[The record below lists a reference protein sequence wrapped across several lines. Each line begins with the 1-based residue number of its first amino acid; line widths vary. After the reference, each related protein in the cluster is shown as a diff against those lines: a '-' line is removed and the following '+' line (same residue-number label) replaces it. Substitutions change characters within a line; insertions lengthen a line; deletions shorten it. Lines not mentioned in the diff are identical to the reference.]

1 MSATGPV
8 PATPR
13 IDVAALEALV
23 ERPGHESLPNLGV
36 GIVGAGWI
44 VRECHLPAYRAAG
57 IRVVGIASRRKERA
71 QALAARFGIERV
83 NDSWQELLA
92 ETEVEILDIAY
103 PPDKQPEVI
112 QAALRHRGH
121 IKGILAQ
128 KPLAPDLETAR
139 TLVIAAEEAGVTL
152 AVNQN
157 MRYDRSI
164 RAAKALV
171 DDGRFGTLLFAQI
184 NMHAPVTWM
193 EYARDYRRK
202 AIVIMSVHHLDTFRY
217 LFGDPERIVASLV
230 GPARAPADPPDESA
244 AYILEYGH
252 GLRAIAID
260 NCHSWADSG
269 IEWRIEGTEGM
280 AKGTVG
286 WPDFPW
292 GSPSTIEF
300 VASSAPEVWFRPRWA
315 ERWFPDAFADTMGA
329 LLHAV
334 SSGSEVEISGADN
347 LGTMALLEAAYRS
360 ASEHRAVAPD
370 EQ

>member
-1 MSATGPV
+1 VSATGPG
-8 PATPR
+8 PAAPR
-13 IDVAALEALV
+13 LDVAALEALV
-23 ERPGHESLPNLGV
+23 GRPREDSLPDLGV

-71 QALAARFGIERV
+71 QALAAQFGIARV
-83 NDSWQELLA
+83 SDSWPELLA
-92 ETEVEILDIAY
+92 EAEVEILDIAY

-139 TLVIAAEEAGVTL
+139 TLVSAAEDAGVTL

-202 AIVIMSVHHLDTFRY
+202 ALVIMSVHHLDTFRY

-260 NCHSWADSG
+260 NCHTWADIG
-269 IEWRIEGTEGM
+269 IEWRIEGSEGI

-329 LLHAV
+329 LLRAV

-360 ASEHRAVAPD
+360 VSEHRAVAPN
-370 EQ
+370 EP

>member
-1 MSATGPV
+1 VSAAGPL
-8 PATPR
+8 PTAPR
-13 IDVAALEALV
+13 IDVAALEALIGRPR
-23 ERPGHESLPNLGV
+23 ERPLPDLGV

-44 VRECHLPAYRAAG
+44 VRECHLPAYQAAG

-71 QALAARFGIERV
+71 QSLAARFGIRRV
-83 NDSWQELLA
+83 SDSWQELVGDA
-92 ETEVEILDIAY
+92 EVEILDIAY

-112 QAALRHRGH
+112 REALRHRGH

-139 TLVIAAEEAGVTL
+139 SLVTAAEAAGVTL

-193 EYARDYRRK
+193 DYARDYRRK
-202 AIVIMSVHHLDTFRY
+202 AIVIMSIHHLDTFRH
-217 LFGDPERIVASLV
+217 LFGDPQRVVASLV
-230 GPARAPADPPDESA
+230 GPTSAPAEPPDESA
-244 AYILEYGH
+244 AYILEYGD
-252 GLRAIAID
+252 GLRAVGID
-260 NCHSWADSG
+260 NCHSWADIG
-269 IEWRIEGTEGM
+269 IEWRIEGTAGI

-292 GSPSTIEF
+292 GSPSTLEF
-300 VASSAPEVWFRPRWA
+300 VAATAPEVWFRPRWT

-329 LLHAV
+329 LLRAA
-334 SSGSEVEISGADN
+334 GTGAEVEISGRDN
-347 LGTMALLEAAYRS
+347 LGTMTLLEAAYRS
-360 ASEHRAVAPD
+360 ASEHRAVAPS
-370 EQ
+370 EL